1 MRRRGIDHSPIASPF
16 DLTHEAPIIASP
28 LYWEARDWWG
38 KNGRTDR
45 RSRHDRMRRRARMDD
60 QTTKN
65 RGRMTARRK
74 SRAGRQTQTAR
85 VPAGGSHHA
94 ASIGRV
100 ARRIRDEPGLT
111 LPTVAQQAH
120 ISPGMLSRLET
131 GRVSPSLE
139 TIVALAEVLG
149 IRPAL
154 LLQDVGDEEGDAQ
167 HVPDGQGL
175 EVVRRGTKRGHT
187 YHLLAAQRGPRKSF
201 EPFLVTLTDK
211 SEVFPGFQHPG
222 TEFLYLLA
230 ASLTS

>member
-16 DLTHEAPIIASP
+16 DLTHEAVIIASP
-28 LYWEARDWWG
+28 LYWHARDLRG

-45 RSRHDRMRRRARMDD
+45 QRRHDRMRRRARMDD

-74 SRAGRQTQTAR
+74 LRAGHHTTR

-100 ARRIRDEPGLT
+100 ARRIRDELGLT
-111 LPTVAQQAH
+111 LANVAQQAR

-139 TIVALAEVLG
+139 TIVALAEALG

-154 LLQDVGDEEGDAQ
+154 LLQDMGSPEE
-167 HVPDGQGL
+167 
-175 EVVRRGTKRGHT
+175 
-187 YHLLAAQRGPRKSF
+187 AAQQTLAGHGP
-201 EPFLVTLTDK
+201 
-211 SEVFPGFQHPG
+211 GG
-222 TEFLYLLA
+222 G
-230 ASLTS
+230 